1 MKRKTMAVLALVLA
15 LSLGACGAP
24 EQKETEQTVPQEE
37 TKAVLP
43 EKKYA
48 DLRYVDFM
56 PDGGAFSK
64 RIYRQEE
71 YWKEYLY
78 TYTFNEGTV
87 FEGAEEEKARLL
99 EEGKD
104 PGLGVRALHE
114 RGITGRGVN
123 VAIIDSYI
131 VLDHPEYRDCIAA
144 YHDCGSGQENGM
156 GSTHGPAVLSL
167 LAGKSIGTAPEAR
180 VYYAAAADT
189 GDAETFAD
197 ALYWIIEESGK
208 LPEGEKIRA
217 VSVSAAPSSA
227 FDKNTEMWEE
237 AVKAAREAGILVVD
251 TNATELQLRR
261 SKETGEMFLEVQ
273 DVDIHDKTGIFM
285 PGSFAFDDRAD
296 LASCTAGLPTEPT
309 AVSTTASLS
318 VPCCYRTVAEE
329 YRAGEPSYAYY
340 GEGGLSWGVP
350 YGVGVMALG
359 WQLNPTLTGNEIVQ
373 YLFDTAAPLAD
384 GNLFI
389 DPAAFIHAIETD
401 LAG

>member
-1 MKRKTMAVLALVLA
+1 M
-15 LSLGACGAP
+15 
-24 EQKETEQTVPQEE
+24 
-37 TKAVLP
+37 
-43 EKKYA
+43 
-48 DLRYVDFM
+48 
-56 PDGGAFSK
+56 
-64 RIYRQEE
+64 
-71 YWKEYLY
+71 
-78 TYTFNEGTV
+78 
-87 FEGAEEEKARLL
+87 
-99 EEGKD
+99 
-104 PGLGVRALHE
+104 
-114 RGITGRGVN
+114 N

-131 VLDHPEYRDCIAA
+131 ALDHPEYRDCIAA

-167 LAGKSIGTAPEAR
+167 LAGRSIGTAPGAR

-189 GDAETFAD
+189 RDAETFAD

-227 FDKNTEMWEE
+227 SAFDKNRELWEE

-251 TNATELQLRR
+251 TNSRGTRLRR
-261 SKETGEMFLEVQ
+261 SKETGEVLWEAQNVG
-273 DVDIHDKTGIFM
+273 IHDKTGIFAL
-285 PGSFAFDDRAD
+285 GSFACDDRAD
-296 LASCTAGLPTEPT
+296 IASCTAGLPTQPA
-309 AVSTTASLS
+309 AVSFTTSLS

-340 GEGGLSWGVP
+340 GEAGLSWGVP

-359 WQLNPTLTGNEIVQ
+359 WQLNPTLTGDEIVQ

-384 GNLFI
+384 GSLFI
-389 DPAAFIHAIETD
+389 DPAAFIHAIEED